1 MIKRILSLALGAA
14 LALEFDRWWARRRTR
29 FTPNALT
36 GSLLDKVNSRLE
48 SRRRTTEAGSSVPK
62 P

>member
-1 MIKRILSLALGAA
+1 MIKRLLSVLIGAA
-14 LALEFDRWWARRRTR
+14 LALELQRWWESRRDR

-48 SRRRTTEAGSSVPK
+48 AKRSGAAR
-62 P
+62 